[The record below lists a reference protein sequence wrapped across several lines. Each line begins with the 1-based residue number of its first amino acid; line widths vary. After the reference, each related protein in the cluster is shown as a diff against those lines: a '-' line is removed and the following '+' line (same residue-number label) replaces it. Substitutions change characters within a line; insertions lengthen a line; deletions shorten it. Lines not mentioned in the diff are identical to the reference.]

1 VTRRIVAQG
10 IVAAGLIYGLVVT
23 TLVGLAGLQ

>member
-1 VTRRIVAQG
+1 MTRRVVAQG
-10 IVAAGLIYGLVVT
+10 IVAAICIYGLVVA